1 MGTPLPHYQQ
11 CWVTSGCLLWRT
23 RGTQRRGNGGRV
35 GRQGF
40 QRGWARSWPSARGLQ
55 DCLDRELE
63 SGKQPRPVSGGW
75 ANGVLDPLAA
85 RPPQHLHQSFVRIDD
100 PVLDHTQS
108 QVFLG
113 LLLVVAMPRAGRNDL
128 DDDLRDPLRPDLI
141 VVLPLRRRRLVDGQ
155 IRMPLRFQTGDQQLA
170 LASPGSGV
178 DELGMLTLEIRELLA
193 ECVEQLQMAR
203 LGYVDHGYDSPA
215 QFVET
220 LSFRFRVLEFLE
232 AHSSP
237 LIGWT
242 DSGAGLAAHGLLST
256 GPDGDLRDTSRG
268 IDRLAGARQT
278 LSSQGWYF
286 SLSIRVVF
294 PARMSRDRVTRT
306 GMSTLPS

>member
-23 RGTQRRGNGGRV
+23 RGTQRRGNRGRV

-75 ANGVLDPLAA
+75 ANGVLEPLAA

-100 PVLDHTQS
+100 PVLAHTQS

-113 LLLVVAMPRAGRNDL
+113 LLLVGTIPRAGRNHL
-128 DDDLRDPLRPDLI
+128 DDDLRHPLGPDLI
-141 VVLPLRRRRLVDGQ
+141 VVLPLRRRRLVDGH
-155 IRMPLRFQTGDQQLA
+155 IGMALRFQTGDQQLA
-170 LASPGSGV
+170 LTAAGDRMNAARIGCIIGMNLSANC
-178 DELGMLTLEIRELLA
+178 ENLGQVAWIR
-193 ECVEQLQMAR
+193 
-203 LGYVDHGYDSPA
+203 YVDHGHNSPA
-215 QFVET
+215 QFVE
-220 LSFRFRVLEFLE
+220 LSLLGFGVLEFLE
-232 AHSSP
+232 AHSST
-237 LIGWT
+237 LIDRT

-256 GPDGDLRDTSRG
+256 GPDGGLRDTSRG
-268 IDRLAGARQT
+268 IARLAGARQT
-278 LSSQGWYF
+278 LSSHGWYF
-286 SLSIRVVF
+286 NLSITVVF
-294 PARMSRDRVTRT
+294 PARASQGRVTRK
-306 GMSTLPS
+306 